1 VSTHLFLESALRS
14 IIMGVTILAAL
25 RLLRIRQAR
34 AQRAAWLLALI
45 AALAMPALVARQVG
59 PRLLPPVPALGL
71 LQRGPSLSARLPAVH
86 YNAAANLEEA
96 PIVIEFEPHSRPV
109 SLAAAVSYAGAGLYF
124 AVAGLLLLRLCL
136 GVGFALRLR
145 NRAQRIACRLAAR
158 ADIRVSAGIATPVT
172 VASTVLLPPTYLS
185 WDEPTLLVVLTHER
199 AHVRQKDF
207 YVQLLAGF
215 HCALFWFSP
224 FSWWLQRQLSE
235 LGEALSDGAA
245 VEQAQSRVTYAEVL
259 LAFAA
264 RARSGGSHWP
274 LAGVAMARA
283 RGLSSRIERLLSDR
297 GFEQCFAGKQRLV
310 FVAAGV
316 VLLALMAS
324 TTTTKVRA
332 AAPEAFAAA
341 PEAVAAAPEAVAA
354 PERPAAPETTIAAT
368 GEVSHTGASTARA
381 PNDSILAI
389 RAGDSKLKF
398 DWEDKLPAISG
409 DYIYYRHDGK
419 SYVVQD
425 PQTLAR
431 AQTLLAPLKELAQ
444 QQKEL
449 GKQQAVLGRQQK
461 ILGAQQLRVKVD
473 TPEFKRA
480 MADLDTEIKKMDLAH
495 LAPQIDQKALAEL
508 QSHLSEMTARVAAE
522 EAELG
527 AKLGKLG
534 EQQGVLGEQQGE
546 IGEEQGRLSEEQRKI
561 IEDAKTQ
568 LKPMIEHAIRDGM
581 ATVQPML

>member
-45 AALAMPALVARQVG
+45 AALAMPALVAWQVG

-86 YNAAANLEEA
+86 YNAAANMEEA

-172 VASTVLLPPTYLS
+172 VASTVLLPPTYSS

-245 VEQAQSRVTYAEVL
+245 VEQAQSRVSYAEVL

-283 RGLSSRIERLLSDR
+283 RGLSSRIERLLNDR

-332 AAPEAFAAA
+332 AAPE
-341 PEAVAAAPEAVAA
+341 
-354 PERPAAPETTIAAT
+354 TTIAAT
-368 GEVSHTGASTARA
+368 GEVSHTGASPVHA

-398 DWEDKLPAISG
+398 DWDDKLPAISG

-419 SYVVQD
+419 SYVIQD

-508 QSHLSEMTARVAAE
+508 QSHLSEMTARIAAE

-527 AKLGKLG
+527 AKLAKLG
-534 EQQGVLGEQQGE
+534 EQQGVLGEQQGD
-546 IGEEQGRLSEEQRKI
+546 IGEEQGRLSEEQRRI

-568 LKPMIEHAIRDGM
+568 LKPMIERAIRDGM